1 MVMHRSNSAAKVV
14 KPNKFVHDALANA
27 KQGFSLPAEFYAS
40 ESIFDLEM
48 RTFLGRHW
56 QCVTHE
62 SLLPEIGDFVTHDFG
77 TESAIVTRGKDKII
91 RAFANVCRHRGSRIC
106 DKASGRAKNGLF
118 ICPYH
123 AWSYAADGRLINAP
137 MFAADF
143 DKTQYGLKELPSRI
157 VQGLIFIAFDEHPLD
172 FDDCQKNMEESLGPY
187 GWKSAR
193 VAHQAQVI
201 MNANWKLALE
211 NQVECYHCGPAH
223 PEFSVVHAQ
232 SNDNEAEL
240 NALIAKRARDQG
252 IQFSTLDH
260 WVDQAKPGF
269 EMASSKRH
277 AMKPGVCTAS
287 RDGSPI
293 APLMGDFT
301 QYDEGM
307 GTTYVGPFNHLLT
320 YSDYGALF
328 CYVPIGPRETFL
340 NITWLVRSDAQDG
353 RDYDLNNLT
362 WMWNITAEADRR
374 IVEQNQLGIDSKFY
388 EPGPYAI
395 PIEKLTARFGK
406 WYLQQISSV
415 KDLP

>member
-1 MVMHRSNSAAKVV
+1 MVMHHTNNATKVAEVNNSI
-14 KPNKFVHDALANA
+14 HSALAKA
-27 KQGFSLPAEFYAS
+27 RQGFSLPAEFYAS
-40 ESIFDLEM
+40 DSIFDLEM
-48 RTFLGRHW
+48 KTFLGRHW

-77 TESAIVTRGKDKII
+77 LESAIVTRGKDKTI

-106 DKASGRAKNGLF
+106 DKASGRAKNGVF
-118 ICPYH
+118 VCPYH
-123 AWSYAADGRLINAP
+123 AWSYATDGRLISAR
-137 MFAADF
+137 MFPPEF
-143 DKTQYGLKELPSRI
+143 DKTPYGLKELPSRI
-157 VQGLIFIAFDEHPLD
+157 VQGLIFIAFDENPLK
-172 FDDCQKNMEESLGPY
+172 FDDCEKNIDESLGPY

-193 VAHQAQVI
+193 VAHRAKVI

-211 NQVECYHCGPAH
+211 NQVECYHCAPAH

-232 SNDNEAEL
+232 SRANEAEL
-240 NALIAKRARDQG
+240 NALIAKRAGEQG
-252 IQFSTLDH
+252 IEFPTLDH

-293 APLMGDFT
+293 APLMGDFK

-320 YSDYGALF
+320 YTDYGALF
-328 CYVPIGPRETFL
+328 CYVPMGPRTTVL
-340 NITWLVRSDAQDG
+340 NITWLVRSDAKEG
-353 RDYDLNNLT
+353 IDYDLGNLT
-362 WMWNITAEADRR
+362 WLWDITAAADRK

-388 EPGPYAI
+388 QPGPYAM
-395 PIEKLTARFGK
+395 PIEILTARLCK
-406 WYLQQISSV
+406 WYLNQMSSIEN
-415 KDLP
+415 LQ